1 MISATFCMST
11 LLTLIWL
18 HLFADF
24 FLQTDKMA
32 ISKSS
37 SNSWLS
43 VHVTA
48 YIIPFLIVCGWKFAL
63 INFLA
68 HWVIDFCSSRA
79 SSYLWRRE
87 ERHWFF
93 VVIGIDQTLHMTA
106 LILTIPLIG
115 W

>member
-1 MISATFCMST
+1 MVSVTT
-11 LLTLIWL
+11 LLIIVWL

-37 SNSWLS
+37 SNAWLG

-48 YIIPFLIVCGWKFAL
+48 YTIPFLIFFGWKYAL
-63 INFLA
+63 VNGAA
-68 HWVIDFCSSRA
+68 HFVTDYFTSRTT
-79 SSYLWRRE
+79 SYLWKKE

-93 VVIGIDQTLHMTA
+93 VVIGIDQALHMTA
-106 LILTIPLIG
+106 LILTIPLMG